1 MVLSCLFRWDF
12 YCVGFS
18 LYYLVP
24 LREREEI
31 IRMRDGLVGSCLF
44 SLWELIVVALFW
56 FVVINE
62 DEKFKPGLVKFRTVA
77 DRRKRFTEEVH
88 ISLIDYIM
96 NGSYYFGCE
105 LNLCPLFVP
114 YGIVNQQ
121 PPAKLLDVFYFCDTT
136 FLFFKYLPHK
146 NTQNA
151 FAILTKKN
159 GFTKNSC
166 IWQQVQFR
174 CRCLN

>member
-1 MVLSCLFRWDF
+1 MCSNCIKTR
-12 YCVGFS
+12 GT
-18 LYYLVP
+18 
-24 LREREEI
+24 
-31 IRMRDGLVGSCLF
+31 
-44 SLWELIVVALFW
+44 
-56 FVVINE
+56 NE
-62 DEKFKPGLVKFRTVA
+62 DDKFKEGLVKFRTVA

-136 FLFFKYLPHK
+136 FLFFLLP
-146 NTQNA
+146 TYYPLLLYY
-151 FAILTKKN
+151 F
-159 GFTKNSC
+159 GF
-166 IWQQVQFR
+166 
-174 CRCLN
+174 